1 MEAHEGRE
9 EEAMIWGD
17 GVTVVEGIED
27 REGAE
32 TGVGPITGEQ
42 EGGRTL

>member
-1 MEAHEGRE
+1 MKEGKKKRW
-9 EEAMIWGD
+9 MIWGG
-17 GVTVVEGIED
+17 GVTVVEGIEE